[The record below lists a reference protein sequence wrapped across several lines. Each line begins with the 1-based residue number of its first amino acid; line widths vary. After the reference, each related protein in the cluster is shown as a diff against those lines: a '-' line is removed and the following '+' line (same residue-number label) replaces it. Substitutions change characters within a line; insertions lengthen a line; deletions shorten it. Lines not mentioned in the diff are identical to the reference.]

1 MILFEINAQD
11 FAVIPFKGDTPRP
24 VHMNAVTLRP
34 ATEEMEIETGQV
46 HLFQPLRLPKDV

>member
-11 FAVIPFKGDTPRP
+11 FAVIPFKSDTPRP